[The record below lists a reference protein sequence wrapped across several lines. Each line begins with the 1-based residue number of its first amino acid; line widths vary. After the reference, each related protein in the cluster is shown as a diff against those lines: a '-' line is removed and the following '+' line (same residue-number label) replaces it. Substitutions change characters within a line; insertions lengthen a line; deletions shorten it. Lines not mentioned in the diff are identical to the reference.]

1 MPDIPIAYTY
11 SREQAIASGALR
23 DVSDLAR
30 QAGFARPVALTEQ
43 AWTHAVAWDHDGA
56 LGQST
61 TGRTLVVLTMARP
74 AIEAAYAAMADADPG
89 STVRA
94 EFSVLRLVNGSTDT
108 KPHPIA
114 LAIHYGPGDNGEPV
128 VTIMRARES

>member
-23 DVSDLAR
+23 DVSELGS
-30 QAGFARPVALTEQ
+30 QAGFACSVALTEQ

-56 LGQST
+56 HGQST
-61 TGRTLVVLTMARP
+61 NGRTWDVLMMARP
-74 AIEAAYAAMADADPG
+74 AIAAAYAAMAADPG
-89 STVRA
+89 NVRA
-94 EFSVLRLVNGSTDT
+94 EFSVWRLVNGSTDT

-128 VTIMRARES
+128 ITIMQARES